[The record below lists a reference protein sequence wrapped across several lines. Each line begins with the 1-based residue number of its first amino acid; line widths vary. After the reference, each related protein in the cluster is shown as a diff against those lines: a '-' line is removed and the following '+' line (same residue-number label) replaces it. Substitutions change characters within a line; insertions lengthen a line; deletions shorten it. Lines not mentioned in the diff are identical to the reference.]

1 MKKLSPEV
9 SEFYNLIT
17 IRPGSYSFPGFGQ
30 IDLTTLSL
38 TEAHELVSKGF
49 QFLVP
54 KIIGNPEKNQIP
66 FSPITDDQIYYLPSN
81 KTNAPALNLFGVV
94 SHSEHQ
100 PLLNRNNKKY
110 INKLLTLNYSDLEFK
125 EKALFLHD
133 EKYFFEKKMLL
144 QDASSIFN
152 EMKSLHAKL
161 KAAKSD
167 SERKEINADLWQMD
181 DARQSTYE
189 KLDFW
194 REEATPENAIEKAAR
209 EAVERQNEIKT
220 LTNYIGRFEYEYN
233 AMPEGAKK
241 QKKLSELSKRHAR
254 LIYLG
259 AQYSRKKRS

>member
-30 IDLTTLSL
+30 IDLTTLTL

-49 QFLVP
+49 QFLVSKK
-54 KIIGNPEKNQIP
+54 KIEFPDKNPEIQFNP
-66 FSPITDDQIYYLPSN
+66 P
-81 KTNAPALNLFGVV
+81 PALNLFKVEAPA
-94 SHSEHQ
+94 EHQ
-100 PLLNRNNKKY
+100 PPLNRNNKKY

-144 QDASSIFN
+144 RDASSIFN

-167 SERKEINADLWQMD
+167 SERKEINADLWQYD
-181 DARQSTYE
+181 DARQRTFE
-189 KLDFW
+189 MLDSW
-194 REEATPENAIEKAAR
+194 PQEDLIPENAIEKAAR

-220 LTNYIGRFEYEYN
+220 LTNYIGRFEDEYN

-254 LIYLG
+254 LTELG
-259 AQYSRKKRS
+259 APYSRKKRS